1 MTYVISFNEDTE
13 RFVMDGVEETF
24 ISSHLWTIAIKESL
38 EHEFV
43 KTVSESHALSMLIDS
58 GVEIEL
64 VEIDW

>member
-1 MTYVISFNEDTE
+1 MTYVISFNYDTE

-24 ISSHLWTIAIKESL
+24 ISSHLWTIAIKENL

-43 KTVSESHALSMLIDS
+43 KTVSESHALLMLLDS
-58 GVEIEL
+58 GIEIEL